1 MNIQCSIPNT
11 QYSIPSHMKKY
22 SFLLA
27 LCTLFLVQ
35 EMKAQVVYQT
45 EWKSDANV
53 QVYVTEWKSDAD
65 LIVYKTTWKSD
76 ADKNEG
82 IWYFTEWKSDAK
94 KLLYFTTWK
103 SDADLI
109 IYYTESK
116 SDAGWKNKDKEHL
129 FQ

>member
-1 MNIQCSIPNT
+1 MLNIQFSIRN
-11 QYSIPSHMKKY
+11 MKK
-22 SFLLA
+22 FLFLFG
-27 LCTLFLVQ
+27 LRTLFLTQ
-35 EMKAQVVYQT
+35 ETKAQVVYQT

-109 IYYTESK
+109 IYYTEYK

-129 FQ
+129 LQ